1 MPTLYIWA
9 LTVALRTTI
18 RRDIVALQKYEKI
31 RNLLSR
37 KRILTRI

>member
-9 LTVALRTTI
+9 LTDALRTTI